1 MLSRAFLVSES
12 INAMELAE
20 ALARKIERDVIQA
33 QNFFTLTPERNSN
46 DMIVRV
52 RLNMLG
58 IVGVGNR
65 TRMSYALLVTLDG
78 YPFVCPK
85 AWVEK
90 PGDAF
95 IYHLQIWP
103 PRPPMNLPEVCT
115 SAESKYQK
123 DWAARRIAPGER
135 NLLGFLRQVLYTL
148 NNENTHS
155 KARQ

>member
-1 MLSRAFLVSES
+1 
-12 INAMELAE
+12 MELVE
-20 ALARKIERDVIQA
+20 ALRRKIERDVASA
-33 QNFFTLTPERNSN
+33 QNRYQITPLRNEN
-46 DMIVRV
+46 GMICRLQ
-52 RLNMLG
+52 LNMAGVLG
-58 IVGVGNR
+58 NGKR
-65 TRMSYALLVTLDG
+65 KRMLYSLLITLDG
-78 YPFVCPK
+78 YPFVCPR

-103 PRPPMNLPEVCT
+103 PRQPLNLPEVCV
-115 SAESKYQK
+115 SAELAYQK

-135 NLLGFLRQVLYTL
+135 NILGFLRQVLFTL